1 MSFTMNIKS
10 SCRRIIKFYSV
21 LIHGYSTC
29 RIGHMKNFTKFT
41 GKQLQWACSFT
52 KTGLH
57 NVCCPV
63 NFVKFLIFDK
73 SAVYYQYD
81 SLFP

>member
-1 MSFTMNIKS
+1 
-10 SCRRIIKFYSV
+10 
-21 LIHGYSTC
+21 
-29 RIGHMKNFTKFT
+29 MKNFTKFT

-81 SLFP
+81 SLFPGIMMNMNMKNYGFLICAHN